1 MYTELN
7 DEIILKIISEYK
19 ASMDE
24 DQIKLISLLSIEDA
38 IKILVT
44 MHSIINTIYDKEV
57 MKFATLTYNILNKR
71 LNNIKN
77 NKMLSCSKKEKQKID
92 NLYIMLLENKPV
104 KSKEIKYKK
113 IKRR

>member
-19 ASMDE
+19 ASLDE

-44 MHSIINTIYDKEV
+44 MQSIINTIYDKEV